1 MQVFM
6 ADKSTA
12 SLSADFIE
20 PFSAW
25 ENLPPLDPIIMESI
39 AWIADLNNHADAV
52 PVCEYDTSTAQTVST
67 LINRAKSLIVGLLE
81 TSESV
86 SMSFEEICF
95 NGLIGVRTQAS
106 AAMARCLYRTVALH
120 LTDMAVSF
128 LSSSLGGAEGN
139 ALEQAL
145 EGFFNWKA
153 LCDDLHVAVFG
164 GPDEPGEPSMALR
177 ALTMVWPMMAIS
189 QSKIASRDVKLMARE
204 SLGHGAKFMHI
215 ARS

>member
-1 MQVFM
+1 MQIFM
-6 ADKSTA
+6 ADKSAA

-52 PVCEYDTSTAQTVST
+52 PVCEYDMSTAHTFSN
-67 LINRAKSLIVGLLE
+67 LISRVKSLIVGLLQ

-86 SMSFEEICF
+86 CMSSEETRF
-95 NGLIGVRTQAS
+95 SGLICVRTQAS
-106 AAMARCLYRTVALH
+106 AAMARSLYRTVALH
-120 LTDMAVSF
+120 LMDMTVSF
-128 LSSSLGGAEGN
+128 LSISLGGAERK
-139 ALEQAL
+139 ALEHAL
-145 EGFFNWKA
+145 EGFLNWKA
-153 LCDDLHVAVFG
+153 LCDDLHVSVFG
-164 GPDEPGEPSMALR
+164 DPDEPGEPPTAFR
-177 ALTMVWPMMAIS
+177 ALTMAWPMIAIY
-189 QSKIASRDVKLMARE
+189 QSKIAPRDVKLMARE